1 MEGIFKMVF
10 NTKDI
15 ALRIKQLC
23 KDKKMSV
30 KSVLEECSLNKS
42 FIYDLE
48 KRGNVPSIEAF
59 YNLANYLDC
68 SVDYLLGRD
77 LDMTMLIRDI
87 KYSHCI
93 IAYVDVLGTKNKLKE
108 TPDNYLDII
117 QTIAR
122 CIKGV
127 VDKVNSDKT
136 VGKELKYKIFSDNI
150 VFALEYDD
158 SNFLEH
164 TQFIIQ
170 LISMFQ
176 YKMTEQNLF
185 IRGSICTGDL
195 NINNMFIVGKGLVKA
210 YELESRNAV
219 YPRVI
224 LDKELAEK
232 IFANNIEFAKDKNF
246 ALRVDSDN
254 YSFLNYLNFASSE
267 EDIKKHYDFLIKNAG
282 ESYGENERQKND
294 WVKLYHN
301 LYCTE
306 NNYSDIMFKDI
317 NALTLGDNTNSND
330 TYDTYDNHGTNNG
343 IIGHA
348 HAPVTIIGD
357 QESKHSEQE
366 TVLVDIFNKLD
377 VVKQAKLLVLAD
389 ELEKE

>member
-1 MEGIFKMVF
+1 MDFSS
-10 NTKDI
+10 KDI
-15 ALRIKQLC
+15 ALKIKQLC
-23 KDKKMSV
+23 KDKKIPI
-30 KSVLEECSLNKS
+30 KSVLEECSLNRN

-48 KRGNVPSIEAF
+48 NRGSVPSIEAF
-59 YNLANYLDC
+59 YNLSNYLDC
-68 SVDYLLGRD
+68 SVDYLLGID

-87 KYSHCI
+87 KYSHCV
-93 IAYVDVLGTKNKLKE
+93 IAYIDVLGTKNKLKE

-306 NNYSDIMFKDI
+306 NNYRDIMFKDI
-317 NALTLGDNTNSND
+317 NNLTLEDNINVH
-330 TYDTYDNHGTNNG
+330 DNNVINNG
-343 IIGHA
+343 IINHS
-348 HAPVTIIGD
+348 HVPVTIVGGR
-357 QESKHSEQE
+357 ENKHSEQE
-366 TVLVDIFNKLD
+366 TALIDIFNRLD

>member
-1 MEGIFKMVF
+1 MKGIFEMDF
-10 NTKDI
+10 SSKDI
-15 ALRIKQLC
+15 ALKIKQLC
-23 KDKKMSV
+23 KDKKIPI
-30 KSVLEECSLNKS
+30 KSVLEECSLNRN

-48 KRGNVPSIEAF
+48 NRGSVPSIEAF
-59 YNLANYLDC
+59 YNLSNCLDC
-68 SVDYLLGRD
+68 SVDYLLGID
-77 LDMTMLIRDI
+77 PDMSMLIRDI

-93 IAYVDVLGTKNKLKE
+93 IAYIDVLGTKNKLKE
-108 TPDNYLDII
+108 NSDNYLDII

-136 VGKELKYKIFSDNI
+136 VSKELKYKIFSDNI
-150 VFALEYDD
+150 VFALEYDN

-164 TQFIIQ
+164 TQLMIQ

-232 IFANNIEFAKDKNF
+232 IFANNIDFATDKNF

-254 YSFLNYLNFASSE
+254 YSFLNYLNFASSS
-267 EDIKKHYDFLIKNAG
+267 EDIKKHYDFFAKNAG

-294 WVKLYHN
+294 WVRLYHN
-301 LYCTE
+301 SYCTE
-306 NNYSDIMFKDI
+306 NNYSGTIFKDI
-317 NALTLGDNTNSND
+317 NALTLGDNTNSN
-330 TYDTYDNHGTNNG
+330 DTYDNHGTNNG

-348 HAPVTIIGD
+348 HAPVTIIGGR
-357 QESKHSEQE
+357 ESKHSEQE
-366 TVLVDIFNKLD
+366 TALIDIFNRLD